1 MPLTPAPVPR
11 VEVPLLSMRDC
22 TLNSLRRAGLLCIP
36 SAEPCETNG
45 LFGGPR
51 LDCAREKQNIYQ
63 PPLVRQKRHL
73 SRAGSP
79 TNPAVAHVAY
89 RPGRCGTEPRNNNG
103 GATGPRQQRATNLHL
118 DPTTH
123 KGMPQQTPP
132 FQEDWRVSV
141 ASDQTLTARSL
152 HIQEFQ

>member
-11 VEVPLLSMRDC
+11 VEVPSLSMRDC
-22 TLNSLRRAGLLCIP
+22 TLNSLKRAGLLCIP

-73 SRAGSP
+73 AGRAHQQTLPSRTWP
-79 TNPAVAHVAY
+79 TGQAVAGPSHVTTTAE
-89 RPGRCGTEPRNNNG
+89 RPGHGNN
-103 GATGPRQQRATNLHL
+103 ARRTFISIRP
-118 DPTTH
+118 H